1 MRTTLLEQIKQR
13 RLQLGLK
20 GKDMPLRVGLN
31 RQQYGKI
38 EKEGNPS
45 LATLDKIA
53 EGLDATLML
62 VPKELAS
69 HVEQLLAA
77 GATGA
82 LEARFVYPPG
92 GSSSAMLL
100 FDGVKETIEDPW
112 QEPGD
117 D

>member
-1 MRTTLLEQIKQR
+1 MRSTVLTQIKRR

-20 GKDMPLRVGLN
+20 GTDMPLRVGLN

-38 EKEGNPS
+38 EKDGNPS

-62 VPKELAS
+62 IPKELARQ
-69 HVEQLLAA
+69 VEQLLEA
-77 GATGA
+77 GPAKA
-82 LEARFVYPPG
+82 QQNYAMDRSP
-92 GSSSAMLL
+92 SSAHGA
-100 FDGVKETIEDPW
+100 GVKETIEDPW
-112 QEPGD
+112 QDLGD

>member
-1 MRTTLLEQIKQR
+1 MRSTVLTQIKRR

-20 GKDMPLRVGLN
+20 GTDMPLRVGLN

-38 EKEGNPS
+38 EKDGNPS

-62 VPKELAS
+62 IPKELARQ
-69 HVEQLLAA
+69 VEQLLEA
-77 GATGA
+77 GPARAELRYATD
-82 LEARFVYPPG
+82 RSMP
-92 GSSSAMLL
+92 SAS
-100 FDGVKETIEDPW
+100 DAGVKETIEDPW
-112 QEPGD
+112 QDLGD

>member
-1 MRTTLLEQIKQR
+1 MRTTLLEQIKRR

-38 EKEGNPS
+38 EKDGNPS

-62 VPKELAS
+62 IPKELAGQ
-69 HVEQLLAA
+69 VERLLAA
-77 GATGA
+77 AAAGAPEAWFAYPTGVSPSMPA
-82 LEARFVYPPG
+82 E
-92 GSSSAMLL
+92 
-100 FDGVKETIEDPW
+100 GVKETIEDPW
-112 QEPGD
+112 QDLGD

>member
-1 MRTTLLEQIKQR
+1 MHSTVLTQIKRR

-20 GKDMPLRVGLN
+20 GTDMPLRVGLN

-38 EKEGNPS
+38 EKDGNPS

-62 VPKELAS
+62 IPKELARE
-69 HVEQLLAA
+69 VEQLLEA
-77 GATGA
+77 GP
-82 LEARFVYPPG
+82 ARAPQHYAMNRTPA
-92 GSSSAMLL
+92 SAPEV
-100 FDGVKETIEDPW
+100 GIKETIEDPW
-112 QEPGD
+112 QVLGD

>member
-1 MRTTLLEQIKQR
+1 MRSTVLTQIKRR

-20 GKDMPLRVGLN
+20 GTDMPLRVGLN

-38 EKEGNPS
+38 EKDGNPS

-62 VPKELAS
+62 IPKELARQ
-69 HVEQLLAA
+69 VEHLLQAGPAKAQLS
-77 GATGA
+77 
-82 LEARFVYPPG
+82 Y
-92 GSSSAMLL
+92 AM
-100 FDGVKETIEDPW
+100 DRSPSGTGVKESIEDPW
-112 QEPGD
+112 QDLGD

>member
-1 MRTTLLEQIKQR
+1 MRSTVLTQIKRR

-20 GKDMPLRVGLN
+20 GTDMPLRVGLN

-38 EKEGNPS
+38 EKDGNPS

-62 VPKELAS
+62 IPKELARQ
-69 HVEQLLAA
+69 VEQLLEA
-77 GATGA
+77 GPSKAQQNYAMG
-82 LEARFVYPPG
+82 RSP
-92 GSSSAMLL
+92 SSSPGA
-100 FDGVKETIEDPW
+100 GVKETIEDPW
-112 QEPGD
+112 QDLGD

>member
-1 MRTTLLEQIKQR
+1 MRSTVLTQIKRR

-20 GKDMPLRVGLN
+20 GTDMPLRVGLN

-38 EKEGNPS
+38 EKDGNPS

-62 VPKELAS
+62 IPKELARQ
-69 HVEQLLAA
+69 VEQLLEA
-77 GATGA
+77 GPTRTALHYAT
-82 LEARFVYPPG
+82 ERPT
-92 GSSSAMLL
+92 SSASGS
-100 FDGVKETIEDPW
+100 GVKETIEDPW
-112 QEPGD
+112 QDLGD

>member
-1 MRTTLLEQIKQR
+1 MRSTVLTQIKRR

-20 GKDMPLRVGLN
+20 GTDMPLRVGLN

-38 EKEGNPS
+38 EKDGNPS

-62 VPKELAS
+62 IPKELARQ
-69 HVEQLLAA
+69 VEQLLEA
-77 GATGA
+77 GPAKVQQNYAMDRSPSSVPGTGI
-82 LEARFVYPPG
+82 
-92 GSSSAMLL
+92 
-100 FDGVKETIEDPW
+100 KETIEDPW
-112 QEPGD
+112 QDLGD

>member
-1 MRTTLLEQIKQR
+1 MRTTLLEQIKRR

-38 EKEGNPS
+38 EKDGNPS

-53 EGLDATLML
+53 EGLDATLVL
-62 VPKELAS
+62 IPKELAGQ
-69 HVEQLLAA
+69 VEQLLAA
-77 GATGA
+77 GAAGA
-82 LEARFVYPPG
+82 FTARFVYPTG
-92 GSSSAMLL
+92 GSRPPLL
-100 FDGVKETIEDPW
+100 TEGVKETIEDPW
-112 QEPGD
+112 QDQGD

>member
-1 MRTTLLEQIKQR
+1 MRSTVLTQIKRR

-20 GKDMPLRVGLN
+20 GTDMPLRVGLN

-38 EKEGNPS
+38 EKDGNPS

-62 VPKELAS
+62 IPKELARQ
-69 HVEQLLAA
+69 VEQLLEA
-77 GATGA
+77 GPVNTQQNYA
-82 LEARFVYPPG
+82 LDRP
-92 GSSSAMLL
+92 SSSAPGM
-100 FDGVKETIEDPW
+100 GIKETIEDPW
-112 QEPGD
+112 QTLGD

>member
-1 MRTTLLEQIKQR
+1 MRTTLLEQIKRR

-45 LATLDKIA
+45 LTTLDKIA

-62 VPKELAS
+62 IPKELAGQ
-69 HVEQLLAA
+69 VEQLLAA
-77 GATGA
+77 GAAGA
-82 LEARFVYPPG
+82 LRSRFVSPTMP
-92 GSSSAMLL
+92 AE
-100 FDGVKETIEDPW
+100 GVKETIEDPW
-112 QEPGD
+112 QDLGND
-117 D
+117 

>member
-1 MRTTLLEQIKQR
+1 MRSTVLTQIKRR

-20 GKDMPLRVGLN
+20 GTDMPLRVGLN

-38 EKEGNPS
+38 EKDGNPS

-62 VPKELAS
+62 IPKELARQ
-69 HVEQLLAA
+69 VEQLLEA
-77 GATGA
+77 GPVKTQQNYA
-82 LEARFVYPPG
+82 LDRP
-92 GSSSAMLL
+92 SSSAPGMAI
-100 FDGVKETIEDPW
+100 KETIEDPW
-112 QEPGD
+112 QTLGD

>member
-1 MRTTLLEQIKQR
+1 MRSTVLTQIKRR

-20 GKDMPLRVGLN
+20 GTDMPLRVGLN

-38 EKEGNPS
+38 EKDGNPS

-62 VPKELAS
+62 IPKELARR
-69 HVEQLLAA
+69 VEQLLETGPARA
-77 GATGA
+77 ELRYATDRSTPSASGA
-82 LEARFVYPPG
+82 
-92 GSSSAMLL
+92 
-100 FDGVKETIEDPW
+100 GVKETIEDPW
-112 QEPGD
+112 QDLGD

>member
-1 MRTTLLEQIKQR
+1 MRSTVLTQIKRR

-20 GKDMPLRVGLN
+20 GTDMPLRVGLN

-62 VPKELAS
+62 IPKELARQ
-69 HVEQLLAA
+69 VEQLL
-77 GATGA
+77 
-82 LEARFVYPPG
+82 EARAADAAKVRVRYPM
-92 GSSSAMLL
+92 GSSPSTLPA
-100 FDGVKETIEDPW
+100 DGVKETIEDPW
-112 QEPGD
+112 QDQGD

>member
-1 MRTTLLEQIKQR
+1 MRSTVLTQIKRR

-20 GKDMPLRVGLN
+20 GTDMPLRVGLN

-38 EKEGNPS
+38 EKDGNPS

-62 VPKELAS
+62 IPKELARQ
-69 HVEQLLAA
+69 VEQLLEA
-77 GATGA
+77 GPAWAEMRYATD
-82 LEARFVYPPG
+82 R
-92 GSSSAMLL
+92 STSSASGA
-100 FDGVKETIEDPW
+100 GVKETIENPW
-112 QEPGD
+112 QDLGD

>member
-1 MRTTLLEQIKQR
+1 MRSTVLTQIKRR

-20 GKDMPLRVGLN
+20 GTDMPLRVGLN

-38 EKEGNPS
+38 EKDGNPS

-62 VPKELAS
+62 IPKELARQ
-69 HVEQLLAA
+69 VEQLLEAGPARAQQNYAVDRSPSSAPGA
-77 GATGA
+77 GA
-82 LEARFVYPPG
+82 
-92 GSSSAMLL
+92 
-100 FDGVKETIEDPW
+100 KETIEDPW
-112 QEPGD
+112 QDLGD

>member
-1 MRTTLLEQIKQR
+1 MRTTLLEQIKRR

-38 EKEGNPS
+38 EKDGNPS

-53 EGLDATLML
+53 EGLDATLVL
-62 VPKELAS
+62 IPKELAGQ
-69 HVEQLLAA
+69 VEQLLAA
-77 GATGA
+77 GAAGA
-82 LEARFVYPPG
+82 FAARFVYPAG
-92 GSSSAMLL
+92 GSWPGLL
-100 FDGVKETIEDPW
+100 AEGVKETIEDPW
-112 QEPGD
+112 QDQGD